1 MLPVRV
7 LILTQWFD
15 PEPTFKGLAFAR
27 GLKEHGFD
35 VEVLTGFPNYPGG
48 RIYSGYKVR
57 PLQREIIDGI
67 VVTRV
72 PLYASHD
79 QSALRRIFNYISFCA
94 SATIGGLFLVKR
106 PDVIYAYHPPLT
118 VGVAAV
124 LIRLFRRSR
133 LIYDIQDM
141 WPDTLRATGMLSNE
155 KILSI
160 VGRVCSFVYRHVD
173 VITVLSPGF
182 RRLLIERGVPGN
194 KIELIYNWCDEGALV
209 PSSNAFVPF
218 SGDERF
224 CVLFAGNM
232 GRAQALDSVI
242 DAYADRLEAA
252 LQRHAKDK
260 PGAGAAGG
268 LGYALQLLGA
278 KFESGAQ
285 TVARLTGLADACKGA
300 DWLITGEG
308 RSDAQTLLG
317 KTPFAAAQIAREY
330 GNAGLKATLLSG
342 GVDATALAALNETFN
357 GGCFSIVPGPMAL
370 DQAVIRAP
378 ELLANAADAAS
389 TITTT
394 SQWVVRNGTPGLE
407 RA

>member
-1 MLPVRV
+1 MKIVLAPDSFKGSLSAESVCDALQTGLKRV
-7 LILTQWFD
+7 LPAADLVRRPMAD
-15 PEPTFKGLAFAR
+15 
-27 GLKEHGFD
+27 
-35 VEVLTGFPNYPGG
+35 GG
-48 RIYSGYKVR
+48 EGT
-57 PLQREIIDGI
+57 LDA
-67 VVTRV
+67 VVTA
-72 PLYASHD
+72 LASSGGARRKQALVKNAAG
-79 QSALRRIFNYISFCA
+79 QSAEAAYALIKH
-94 SATIGGLFLVKR
+94 G
-106 PDVIYAYHPPLT
+106 IYE
-118 VGVAAV
+118 AAV
-124 LIRLFRRSR
+124 IEVAQIVGIEDAHNMAIPVADRSSYGVGELIRLLLTEGIRHFFVGLGGTSSNDGGAGLLAALGVKFTGTFRREIAPSPNGLAK
-133 LIYDIQDM
+133 LI
-141 WPDTLRATGMLSNE
+141 S
-155 KILSI
+155 
-160 VGRVCSFVYRHVD
+160 VD
-173 VITVLSPGF
+173 VTGLDARLADCEITLLSDVNNPLTG
-182 RRLLIERGVPGN
+182 ERGATAIFGPQKGVAMHDVA
-194 KIELIYNWCDEGALV
+194 K
-209 PSSNAFVPF
+209 
-218 SGDERF
+218 
-224 CVLFAGNM
+224 
-232 GRAQALDSVI
+232 LDAVI

-378 ELLANAADAAS
+378 ELLANAAEQIARIA
-389 TITTT
+389 
-394 SQWVVRNGTPGLE
+394 GLHA
-407 RA
+407 R

>member
-1 MLPVRV
+1 MKIVLAPDSFKGSLSAESVCDALQTGLKRV
-7 LILTQWFD
+7 LPAAEIVRRPMAD
-15 PEPTFKGLAFAR
+15 
-27 GLKEHGFD
+27 
-35 VEVLTGFPNYPGG
+35 GG
-48 RIYSGYKVR
+48 EGT
-57 PLQREIIDGI
+57 LDA
-67 VVTRV
+67 VVTA
-72 PLYASHD
+72 LASSGGARRKQALVKNAAG
-79 QSALRRIFNYISFCA
+79 QSAEAAYALIKH
-94 SATIGGLFLVKR
+94 G
-106 PDVIYAYHPPLT
+106 IYE
-118 VGVAAV
+118 AAV
-124 LIRLFRRSR
+124 IEVAQIVGIENAHNMAIPVADRSSYGVGELIRLLLTEGIRHFFVGLGGTSSNDGGAGLLAALGVKFTGTFRREIAPSPNGLAK
-133 LIYDIQDM
+133 LI
-141 WPDTLRATGMLSNE
+141 S
-155 KILSI
+155 
-160 VGRVCSFVYRHVD
+160 VD
-173 VITVLSPGF
+173 VTGLDARLADCEITLLSDVNNPLTG
-182 RRLLIERGVPGN
+182 ERGATAIFGPQKGVAMHDVA
-194 KIELIYNWCDEGALV
+194 K
-209 PSSNAFVPF
+209 
-218 SGDERF
+218 
-224 CVLFAGNM
+224 
-232 GRAQALDSVI
+232 LDAVI

-378 ELLANAADAAS
+378 ELLANAAEQIARIA
-389 TITTT
+389 
-394 SQWVVRNGTPGLE
+394 GLHA
-407 RA
+407 R